1 MSCTVEISPAP
12 ADLTFSELCAFL
24 RVDEQDVKNFKLV
37 DGNAVVLFKTSIKA
51 KTVTL
56 LSGVKLRGVNVR
68 IKPVDDEDYN
78 FEDYNILPDSPQ
90 EKEVT
95 QPQSLEKSPKPVE
108 KEVPRPQ
115 SVEKSPKPVE
125 KEKTR
130 ARDLLQKTSV
140 GARRALDEN
149 DPFGIALN
157 GKVSSALSLIAL
169 TILTL
174 STIFG

>member
-51 KTVTL
+51 KAVTL
-56 LSGVKLRGVNVR
+56 LSGVKLRGVSVR
-68 IKPVDDEDYN
+68 INPVDDEDYN
-78 FEDYNILPDSPQ
+78 FEDYNILPESPQ
-90 EKEVT
+90 EKEV
-95 QPQSLEKSPKPVE
+95 PQ
-108 KEVPRPQ
+108 PQ

-125 KEKTR
+125 KEKAR
-130 ARDLLQKTSV
+130 AHDILQKTSV

-149 DPFGIALN
+149 DPFGIAFN
-157 GKVSSALSLIAL
+157 GKVSSALSLITL

>member
-24 RVDEQDVKNFKLV
+24 RVDEQDVKNFKLI
-37 DGNAVVLFKTSIKA
+37 DGNAVVLFKTSMKA

-68 IKPVDDEDYN
+68 IIPVDDEDYN
-78 FEDYNILPDSPQ
+78 FEDYNILPESPQTKEVIRPQ
-90 EKEVT
+90 EKEVI
-95 QPQSLEKSPKPVE
+95 
-108 KEVPRPQ
+108 RPQ

-125 KEKTR
+125 KEKAR
-130 ARDLLQKTSV
+130 ARDLLQNTSV

-149 DPFGIALN
+149 DPFGITLN
-157 GKVSSALSLIAL
+157 GKVSSALSLITL